1 MNDDKLRILKLLEEG
16 KINAEEAYRLLK
28 ASEEKTGGVK
38 DLVIKVK
45 DDNDKV
51 NVRIPVSV
59 VKASLKLGGGIMK
72 IIPDNVIDGLEDK
85 NIDVQKLFEEFS
97 ESLPDKPTSI
107 IEVETEDG
115 EYVYIGFE

>member
-1 MNDDKLRILKLLEEG
+1 
-16 KINAEEAYRLLK
+16 
-28 ASEEKTGGVK
+28 
-38 DLVIKVK
+38 
-45 DDNDKV
+45 
-51 NVRIPVSV
+51 VRIPVSV